1 MDGGIG
7 ATTAAIGEAVSQTAA
22 TGVETIGKTT
32 IESVSSTIETVGLD
46 SLTGPEVAEPI
57 LHDALANGTDD
68 AFKNLAE
75 MDLSEL
81 PERESLSQAEA
92 QESKI
97 IPLTE
102 QHDEVPVSEV
112 IAAEEDGEETDS
124 EETEM
129 EPGEIIDLA
138 ARRNKKE
145 TEEKDEN
152 EEETD
157 QQPEELTDEQKE
169 RKKTLDFLAKNPD
182 VLDALKNIDTLTKEQ
197 RDRAIKKIKE
207 AIAEEKDGKKMN
219 FLEMLLAIFVGEVV
233 NFFADESNHLAHAA

>member
-7 ATTAAIGEAVSQTAA
+7 ATTAAIGEAVSQVAA
-22 TGVETIGKTT
+22 TGVETIGTT
-32 IESVSSTIETVGLD
+32 TVEFVSSTIETVGLD

-57 LHDALANGTDD
+57 FHDALANGTDD
-68 AFKNLAE
+68 AFEHLAA
-75 MDLSEL
+75 MSLSE
-81 PERESLSQAEA
+81 PSENENLSKAEVQDA
-92 QESKI
+92 QKI
-97 IPLTE
+97 PSHK
-102 QHDEVPVSEV
+102 QSDEVPVSEV
-112 IAAEEDGEETDS
+112 TAEAEEGEDTDS